1 MSASSLD
8 AHHPTFTYNSSPVC
22 VNTSLPSIT
31 QSLVP
36 HAIRTIKPAPPRIH
50 LSVERATV
58 EELAAVELP
67 GVLELSAVLE
77 LTAAA
82 AESPPTVVL
91 PAVANT

>member
-1 MSASSLD
+1 M
-8 AHHPTFTYNSSPVC
+8 C

-36 HAIRTIKPAPPRIH
+36 HAIRTINPAPSRIH
-50 LSVERATV
+50 WSVEQVVV

-67 GVLELSAVLE
+67 GALELSAVLE
-77 LTAAA
+77 LTATTV
-82 AESPPTVVL
+82 EQPPTVVL